1 MGWNNI
7 CTDIVARK
15 NTITKGNG
23 LHLRKSPKIFVAV
36 LCLLPDQGVFKNVI
50 YFFAKKVGKFFAK
63 NQQSQRKLFYLVNSD
78 NSHNAALFRGI
89 LGVG

>member
-36 LCLLPDQGVFKNVI
+36 LCLLPDQGAFKNVI
-50 YFFAKKVGKFFAK
+50 YFFAKKV
-63 NQQSQRKLFYLVNSD
+63 
-78 NSHNAALFRGI
+78 
-89 LGVG
+89 